1 MELLQKLI
9 YVVLD
14 MIFSSGMKKIF
25 YLNTI
30 YYILSRFLLI
40 MTKKDALMT
49 TRQEIEHEAAICRS
63 LFEKKTRDYGTSW
76 RVLRLPSLT
85 DQIFIKANRIR
96 SVQESGENLV
106 GDDLRDEFVAMV
118 NYAVMALI
126 QQELESVFSGQCS
139 VSSDGCNPLNT
150 QHSTLN
156 TNLELPLEVAMKLYD
171 KHLGRTIDLMMSKNH
186 DYGEAWRQMRV
197 SSMVDLILMKLR
209 RIKQIEDNEGKTLV
223 SEGVEGGYMD
233 IVNYSLFCLVR
244 TAEE

>member
-1 MELLQKLI
+1 
-9 YVVLD
+9 
-14 MIFSSGMKKIF
+14 
-25 YLNTI
+25 
-30 YYILSRFLLI
+30 
-40 MTKKDALMT
+40 MTKNVTDKLD
-49 TRQEIEHEAAICRS
+49 TRKEIEQQAAVCRT

-96 SVQESGENLV
+96 SIQESGENRV
-106 GDDLRDEFVAMV
+106 GDDIRGEFVAMV

-126 QQELESVFSGQCS
+126 QAEVESGKLKVESE
-139 VSSDGCNPLNT
+139 DPM
-150 QHSTLN
+150 
-156 TNLELPLEVAMKLYD
+156 ELPLEEAMRLYD
-171 KHLGRTIDLMMSKNH
+171 KHLNATLELMLAKNH

-209 RIKQIEDNEGKTLV
+209 RIKQIEDNDGKTLV

-244 TAEE
+244 LNG